1 MIDPLGI
8 GKIINDKFA
17 QIGENVLGTV
27 IDQIV
32 DNSSAHLSSLNDFQS
47 SSIMKLVR
55 KVAGSKFLNKQPIV
69 EVEPNIYA
77 VRDEQSGIY
86 KSVRDSRSLGVLTVS
101 IERAIISP
109 MGFDRNIRNFITKEN
124 AEWVFELAL
133 QGQMLVSQ
141 PVSTKDF
148 ILEIPVNSPML
159 LSPTKSYGNTS
170 LAFLDE
176 KHESRPS
183 FGVESRNSSAEREK
197 EKVSGVG
204 AREVFFNFKESF
216 QVTDI
221 SSDMNLDLI
230 CRVPIQ
236 CKLTI
241 NQKFNEEIVDE
252 DCYYSKNS
260 GSIFVNECDED
271 SSLVSENITS
281 TSSANADSISNLGS
295 NPPTNLNHS
304 VSLRINQEQNNSSGT
319 SFKQYKIIRIERN
332 KPNCKE
338 IFDKPDGDNRP
349 SSQEI
354 PSQDQ
359 EWEVLYE
366 CIHFGKVTIPI
377 SSVFQ
382 DKLAELPVLDYS
394 FYKNSTFYKANE
406 NLVSVFWKSRN
417 TNCTQGHESNL
428 LKSNTVE
435 EWTLI
440 HGKKADSCDSI
451 VVNRP
456 NDSNLKDS
464 RAFLKDI
471 DHEREPKL
479 RSRFKSES
487 RMHDGLISSG
497 NEKNESNFCE
507 YQNRVYSD
515 ESSQFEVGSNF
526 KHLNWYHLYP
536 RTSEMVKYVRPV
548 PGITEYGLSNPI
560 KTLGFIQI
568 GLNFETECCSKIS
581 LLTSSY
587 LSMVT
592 EKPITRWILPS
603 GFEPQYFQMYAESL
617 KMLLEHYPRW
627 IPKFFFLLNF
637 RIPRSRFDRVMIS
650 LFWAIITFGAFKANS
665 FFFFSWIFMVI
676 LPLLISLTYR
686 FGSQIASRIHQDFLT
701 RINIEEQKRK
711 SITSALSQKGNANI
725 KQKSNISQNNKTMN
739 LINSTSG
746 NIWKMFQPILNIKY
760 HSSLMIGDGDF
771 IEENID
777 VKPLNNGTGKEKKD
791 SSFTKIVDEICE
803 KDFSNLIPKEVYF
816 GDKVTSREYCTQY
829 DLSNG
834 DGYICLART
843 LNNSLLGNKEKGREE
858 ELRRLNLSNNDASN
872 LSPQFEKQ
880 KWERAQEHK
889 EDLKTEKSME
899 DKNDEARFRQNLQGS
914 GGIVETPFGELR
926 LGLKIPYDNKVVS
939 IFFDDQDLEPIQT
952 QLSNLLAIVELVQQ
966 SFASFST
973 LLMKL
978 KNSLNF
984 EDPLLPFLTLSILVI
999 LTIILNLGLYLF
1011 NLIMGNQKMAFLLRG
1026 FLLIKFI
1033 RWVIMKDPFNN
1044 VQLEIFNKKQRIDP
1058 DIFGQNRII
1067 KPLFNRYFKLISSED
1082 QNMLI
1087 LLSSLE
1093 IYDYY
1098 PDRFVHRQGNLCKPD
1113 DLTERNK
1120 EKRRGVTEP
1129 IRILSINMEEYLF
1142 FYVVKFT
1149 CIYVLLLGSFIN
1161 TLQYIFTSKFSATFA
1176 RILLLWWYSIPD
1188 IREIQH
1194 RCIASTQLIGNLDDL
1209 LNDNEE
1215 NPIHF
1220 KVINGNS
1227 YGIGENKKA
1236 EESRPEASGTKADLF
1251 LKQFYFGKNS
1261 NYIKKSTITTSS
1273 ISQGEQLD
1281 QESSALSRSLGS
1293 LPSKSKY
1300 SETGTPSATS
1310 SKKSLIEYILPI
1322 NKEQNSN
1329 VRQESD
1335 SKSEKNNTQSS
1346 YEVLESLLEGIYPI
1360 NKSKKQD

>member
-1 MIDPLGI
+1 MMDPLGI

-17 QIGENVLGTV
+17 QIGENVLGTF

-86 KSVRDSRSLGVLTVS
+86 KSVSNSRSLGVLTVS

-159 LSPTKSYGNTS
+159 LSPTKSYGNNS
-170 LAFLDE
+170 SAFLDE

-183 FGVESRNSSAEREK
+183 FGVEGRNSSAEREK
-197 EKVSGVG
+197 EKISGVG

-216 QVTDI
+216 QITDI
-221 SSDMNLDLI
+221 FSDMNLDLI

-236 CKLTI
+236 CKLSV

-271 SSLVSENITS
+271 SSLASENITT
-281 TSSANADSISNLGS
+281 TSLANADSTSNLGS

-319 SFKQYKIIRIERN
+319 SFKQYKIIRIERT

-338 IFDKPDGDNRP
+338 VFDKPDGDNRP
-349 SSQEI
+349 ASQEV

-377 SSVFQ
+377 STVFQ
-382 DKLAELPVLDYS
+382 DKLSKLPVLDYS
-394 FYKNSTFYKANE
+394 LYKNLTFNKANE

-417 TNCTQGHESNL
+417 PSCTQYQESNL
-428 LKSNTVE
+428 SKSNTVE
-435 EWTLI
+435 EWTVI
-440 HGKKADSCDSI
+440 HSKKADSCDSKLE
-451 VVNRP
+451 N
-456 NDSNLKDS
+456 S
-464 RAFLKDI
+464 RTFLKDI
-471 DHEREPKL
+471 DNEREPKL

-487 RMHDGLISSG
+487 RIHDGLISSE
-497 NEKNESNFCE
+497 NEKDNRSNFCE
-507 YQNRVYSD
+507 YQNRLYSD
-515 ESSQFEVGSNF
+515 ESSQFEVGSNL

-536 RTSEMVKYVRPV
+536 KNSEMIKYVRPV

-568 GLNFETECCSKIS
+568 GLDFETECCSKIS

-587 LSMVT
+587 LSIVT

-650 LFWAIITFGAFKANS
+650 LFWAIITFGALKANS

-711 SITSALSQKGNANI
+711 SIASALSQKANANT
-725 KQKSNISQNNKTMN
+725 KQKSNISQNNKTTN

-746 NIWKMFQPILNIKY
+746 NIWKLFQPILNIKY
-760 HSSLMIGDGDF
+760 HSSFMMGDGDF

-777 VKPLNNGTGKEKKD
+777 VKPLVNGAGKEKKD
-791 SSFTKIVDEICE
+791 SSLSKIVDEICE
-803 KDFSNLIPKEVYF
+803 KDLSKLIPKEVYF

-872 LSPQFEKQ
+872 FSPQLEKQ
-880 KWERAQEHK
+880 KWERTQELN
-889 EDLKTEKSME
+889 EDLKTEKLME
-899 DKNDEARFRQNLQGS
+899 DANNDEASFRQNLQGS

-926 LGLKIPYDNKVVS
+926 LGLRIPYDNKVVS

-966 SFASFST
+966 SFASLST
-973 LLMKL
+973 LLMKV

-984 EDPLLPFLTLSILVI
+984 EDPLLPFLTLSILVSI
-999 LTIILNLGLYLF
+999 TTILNLGLYVF
-1011 NLIMGNQKMAFLLRG
+1011 NLIIGSQKMAFLLRG
-1026 FLLIKFI
+1026 FILIKFI
-1033 RWVIMKDPFNN
+1033 RWVLMKDPFNN
-1044 VQLEIFNKKQRIDP
+1044 VQLEIFNRKQRIDP
-1058 DIFGQNRII
+1058 DIFGQNRVI

-1082 QNMLI
+1082 RNMLI
-1087 LLSSLE
+1087 LLSSLK
-1093 IYDYY
+1093 IHDYY
-1098 PDRFVHRQGNLCKPD
+1098 PDRFVHRQGNLCKSD

-1120 EKRRGVTEP
+1120 EKRRGTAEP
-1129 IRILSINMEEYLF
+1129 IRILSINIEEYLF
-1142 FYVVKFT
+1142 FYAVKFA

-1161 TLQYIFTSKFSATFA
+1161 TIQYIFSSKFSSVFA
-1176 RILLLWWYSIPD
+1176 RILILWWYSIPD

-1215 NPIHF
+1215 NPVHF

-1293 LPSKSKY
+1293 LPSKGKY
-1300 SETGTPSATS
+1300 SETGTISAIS

-1322 NKEQNSN
+1322 NKEQNSS

-1335 SKSEKNNTQSS
+1335 SKGEKNSTQSS